1 MDRRLGGSLVGLS
14 DARSACFSGTD
25 IHSTGDRFLLL
36 NQSINQSINPVVLGD
51 RIVAVDGAP
60 VVSDEDFEAALAGA
74 KETGGG
80 VVRFTLR
87 SAEAAPL
94 SLGAWPRK
102 LIPPFL
108 H

>member
-1 MDRRLGGSLVGLS
+1 MVYPMHVLLAFRGRIFIRLV
-14 DARSACFSGTD
+14 
-25 IHSTGDRFLLL
+25 TGFFY
-36 NQSINQSINPVVLGD
+36 SINQSINPVVLGD

-74 KETGGG
+74 RETGGG

>member
-1 MDRRLGGSLVGLS
+1 MHVLLAFRGRIFIRLV
-14 DARSACFSGTD
+14 
-25 IHSTGDRFLLL
+25 TGFFY
-36 NQSINQSINPVVLGD
+36 SINQSINPVVLGD

-74 KETGGG
+74 RETGGG

-94 SLGAWPRK
+94 SLGAWPRE

>member
-1 MDRRLGGSLVGLS
+1 MVYPMHVLLAFRGRIFIRLV
-14 DARSACFSGTD
+14 
-25 IHSTGDRFLLL
+25 TGFFYSI

-74 KETGGG
+74 RETGGG